1 MSRHSQSSVLHH
13 CHHGSHACWCMGISS
28 KCQSLK
34 TASSMVKGTQAN
46 VFRCSVIS
54 MVLKDAARILT
65 VSGCR
70 PTEIEVDA
78 DGGKRK
84 IRAVAFISPPEML
97 INEGL
102 PPPDR

>member
-1 MSRHSQSSVLHH
+1 MMRSR
-13 CHHGSHACWCMGISS
+13 
-28 KCQSLK
+28 
-34 TASSMVKGTQAN
+34 
-46 VFRCSVIS
+46 
-54 MVLKDAARILT
+54 MVLRNVWCACADKDC
-65 VSGCR
+65 CR